1 LLDQVILQKK
11 RILFRV
17 DNKVF
22 DVPYL
27 FDQTARFVAV
37 VFFVEIGGNTTL
49 QILCFAYIDD
59 RSLLV
64 KVLVAARRFRYDGKD
79 VLYMFLGRAHFF
91 LLIFLSYFQSFTL
104 LLLK

>member
-1 LLDQVILQKK
+1 MLDQVILQKK
-11 RILFRV
+11 RIFFRV

-27 FDQTARFVAV
+27 LNQDTRFVAV
-37 VFFVEIGGNTTL
+37 VLFVEIGGNATL
-49 QILCFAYIDD
+49 QVLCFAYIDD

-64 KVLVAARRFRYDGKD
+64 EVLVAAWRFRYDGKD
-79 VLYMFLGRAHFF
+79 VFYMFLGCAHFF
-91 LLIFLSYFQSFTL
+91 LLMFLSYFQSFTL